1 MSLSPK
7 YGLRAPDLDDP
18 VDPVLDLANL
28 RDDVEATLI
37 AQGVTDTGWVTL
49 AWGDAR
55 LSTYTAGA
63 EPRYRVKNGVCT
75 IVGQATTTTAGLIDS
90 GVTMLNIPAIARPL
104 YRVPSVQ
111 QASGDDR
118 WALIVNANGAVS
130 AERYG
135 PSTQGANVWLPFAVT
150 YLVG

>member
-1 MSLSPK
+1 MATTPI
-7 YGLRAPDLDDP
+7 YGFRSPDLDDP

-28 RDDVEATLI
+28 AGDVESTLSAEGI
-37 AQGVTDTGWVTL
+37 DDTGWVTL

-55 LSTYTAGA
+55 LSTYVAGA

-90 GVTMLNIPAIARPL
+90 GVTMLNLPAIARPL

-118 WALIVNANGAVS
+118 WALIANSNGQVS

-135 PSTQGANVWLPFAVT
+135 PSSQGANVWLPFALT